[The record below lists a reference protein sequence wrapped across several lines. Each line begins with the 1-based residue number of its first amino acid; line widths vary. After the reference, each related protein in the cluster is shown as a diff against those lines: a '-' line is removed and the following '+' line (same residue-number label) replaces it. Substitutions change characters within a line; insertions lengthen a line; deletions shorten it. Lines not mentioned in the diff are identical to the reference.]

1 MKQYGAI
8 ILAITFSIL
17 ITSFNIGTSTDED
30 IPYPVGYRSW
40 THVKSGILEQ
50 DHPNI
55 NYRGF
60 NHFYANDQA
69 VTGYQS
75 GNFPEG
81 SVLVVEVIE
90 AHSKGENY
98 IGEGTRHHMDVML
111 KDSTNFKATGGWGYA
126 QFEKDN
132 SPRMLTLDQKKTCY
146 NCHVKQKDHV
156 FSEMRK

>member
-8 ILAITFSIL
+8 SLIITISVL
-17 ITSFNIGTSTDED
+17 ITSFNMSSSADEV
-30 IPYPVGYRSW
+30 IPYPSGYRSW
-40 THVKSGILEQ
+40 THIKSGILREN
-50 DHPNI
+50 HPNI

-69 VTGYQS
+69 VIGYES

-90 AHSKGENY
+90 AHSNGENY

-111 KDSTNFKATGGWGYA
+111 KDSIKFNATGGWGYA
-126 QFEKDN
+126 QFENDN
-132 SPRMLTLDQKKTCY
+132 SSRMLTLDQKKACN
-146 NCHVKQKDHV
+146 NCHIKQKDHV